1 MRFCLDTVKEDL
13 KKAKINLF
21 KTPITIQEDKEQL
34 EKDGEQ
40 EVQKAVAVLEEF
52 FRPVSEALDQVLNA
66 EIATEVEPAQVD
78 PKAAGAKGGVKK
90 DDKKPAGKA
99 APKGAAKGE
108 LAVYESPLPTTSAGV
123 EQLVLML
130 DSRLEDLP
138 VEALQGLLED
148 SDYSQRLLAAHVH
161 ASSQTSRPPGC
172 PAQQPRTGQGQLEVH
187 RRPTGARLR
196 SHQAVHGAGT
206 AQAIAR

>member
-1 MRFCLDTVKEDL
+1 
-13 KKAKINLF
+13 
-21 KTPITIQEDKEQL
+21 
-34 EKDGEQ
+34 
-40 EVQKAVAVLEEF
+40 VAVLEEF

-138 VEALQGLLED
+138 VEALKVFSKIPTIARDFSLHMYMLRLKQVGHQAALHNNQGLAKDNLKYIVDPPEPV
-148 SDYSQRLLAAHVH
+148 SEAIKQFMEQELPKLLPGSKWEGIHTKSQHYPSTGEWQRMISSSSLFTYFSMTSLLHKF
-161 ASSQTSRPPGC
+161 TP
-172 PAQQPRTGQGQLEVH
+172 
-187 RRPTGARLR
+187 
-196 SHQAVHGAGT
+196 
-206 AQAIAR
+206 